1 MKIDVVIPTRNPEKI
16 EKKLLEAIDNE
27 PRFNDVIITEVSPL
41 SKARFEGVKQ
51 ASTEWVAMFD
61 DDVLIPSNWLQSV
74 LDEIN
79 SKTGAVATV
88 RRQKDK
94 SLDAYYKVL
103 SSFYHL
109 HTLDSN
115 PNIGNVLIK
124 RNLMLDFE
132 PTPAFTGE
140 DQHLRKHI
148 ENSGYLWKTIPYIG
162 VIHTNR
168 TKISVDTGIYYKRYR
183 YYTNFQILRR
193 MAARFLF
200 GSYTQLV
207 SHRPFTP
214 FNLWK
219 DDIKFV
225 SGWLKETINSP

>member
-1 MKIDVVIPTRNPEKI
+1 
-16 EKKLLEAIDNE
+16 
-27 PRFNDVIITEVSPL
+27 
-41 SKARFEGVKQ
+41 
-51 ASTEWVAMFD
+51 MFD

-79 SKTGAVATV
+79 SNTGAVATV
-88 RRQKDK
+88 RRQKDT

-103 SSFYHL
+103 SSFYQL
-109 HTLDSN
+109 HTLDSD

-124 RNLMLDFE
+124 RSLMLNFK
-132 PTPAFTGE
+132 PTPVFTGE

-148 ENSGYLWKTIPYIG
+148 ENSGHLWKTIPYIG

-168 TKISVDTGIYYKRYR
+168 TKISVDTGVYYKRYR

-193 MAARFLF
+193 IAARFLF
-200 GSYTQLV
+200 GSYTPLV